1 MKTSLALPLTPAHEL
16 TSWHEKLDQENKQPE
31 ISLTT
36 EGPGEDS
43 QGPGEDWA
51 HLEVQGSKLPD
62 ARFNKSMAN
71 ICQDLYRQPG
81 IAFSRACGSKRK
93 AAHRIMSMP
102 QITPQVLLQGHAKST
117 LQRAQNYPFFLA
129 ASDTTTFDF
138 TTHEATTGL
147 GPIATSKTARGF
159 LTHSVLGIS
168 PQGTPLGVLYQ
179 ASWVRD
185 LESYGKSNQ
194 RHQRAGVD
202 KESHKWVQALQ
213 GVESHLGPEDQVLL
227 IQDREA
233 DIFAFLQQPRRETT
247 HLLIR
252 SCHPRRVLL
261 EQTTPPQEKTT
272 PPQEKRNL
280 WDVARSSEVV
290 AQKVLEVKVKKGN
303 EFVSRSADL
312 TIRCTSVEILPPAN
326 AKSELPLKSELPNL
340 RIWVIC
346 AREETPPEG
355 FAPIEWIL
363 LSTFPVLEGQ
373 TALDMVRFYS
383 YRWLIERFHFVLKSG
398 FGVERLQFDDADSL
412 MKGLSFYS
420 IVAWRLLYLTYLAR
434 EDPDAPA
441 SCVFDTLSLEV
452 LSSYKGSVIYRIVD
466 AVATVARL
474 GGFRPCPSAPRA
486 GLKSLWLGLIRLD
499 AMCEGW
505 QMAKRG
511 LPAPTALG
519 MLRDTGQD

>member
-1 MKTSLALPLTPAHEL
+1 MKAFPDLSLT
-16 TSWHEKLDQENKQPE
+16 TVDEKRKQKKKQPE
-31 ISLTT
+31 RGTAEEPQGALSEEKT
-36 EGPGEDS
+36 EN
-43 QGPGEDWA
+43 WA
-51 HLEVQGSKLPD
+51 WFEVNNCKLPD
-62 ARFNKSMAN
+62 ARFNKSMAS

-93 AAHRIMSMP
+93 AAYRIMSTQ

-117 LQRAQNYPFFLA
+117 LQRARNYPFFLA

-168 PQGTPLGVLYQ
+168 PEGTPLGVIYQ

-185 LESYGKSNQ
+185 IQSYGKSNQ
-194 RHQRAGVD
+194 RHKRSAD
-202 KESHKWVQALQ
+202 EKESHKWVEALQ
-213 GVESHLGPEDQVLL
+213 GVESLLDPEDQVLL

-233 DIFAFLQQPRRETT
+233 DIFAFLQENRRQTT

-261 EQTTPPQEKTT
+261 EQTTSPQEKH
-272 PPQEKRNL
+272 NL
-280 WDVARSSEVV
+280 WEVARTSEVV
-290 AQKVLEVKVKKGN
+290 AQKVLEVKVKRGN

-312 TIRCTSVEILPPAN
+312 TIRCTPVEILSPAH
-326 AKSELPLKSELPNL
+326 AKSEQPHA
-340 RIWVIC
+340 RVWVIC
-346 AREETPPEG
+346 AREESPPEG

-363 LSTFPVLEGQ
+363 LSTFPVSEGQ

-383 YRWLIERFHFVLKSG
+383 YRWLIERFHYVLKSG
-398 FGVERLQFDDADSL
+398 FQVERLQFDDVDFL

-434 EDPDAPA
+434 EDPDCPA
-441 SCVFDTLSLEV
+441 SCVFDALNLEV
-452 LSSYKGSVIYRIVD
+452 LCAYSGREIYRIVD
-466 AVATVARL
+466 AVSSVARM
-474 GGFRPCPSAPRA
+474 GGFRACPSAPRA
-486 GLKSLWLGLIRLD
+486 GVKSLWLGLLRLD

-505 QMAKRG
+505 QMAKQG

-519 MLRDTGQD
+519 VLRDTGQD